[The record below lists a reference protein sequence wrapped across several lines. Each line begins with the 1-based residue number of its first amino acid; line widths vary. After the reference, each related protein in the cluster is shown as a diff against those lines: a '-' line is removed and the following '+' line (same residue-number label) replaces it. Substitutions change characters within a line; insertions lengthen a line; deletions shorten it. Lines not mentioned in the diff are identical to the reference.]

1 MLVENY
7 RRYISAQERIF
18 TDVCMVGVQTCPP
31 PLDKLLQNRGRIW
44 LSNLLLKSALTIGL
58 HGFSLTGPHH
68 DVKKKKRGEVYW
80 NIAWVEVNP
89 NLRITVLKFEWSF
102 CFLLKLK
109 IKNPRVAPIN
119 NIIEEKQQRLI
130 FQFWVH
136 QCISIIFKK
145 CKKKQQQQQKT
156 AALAL

>member
-68 DVKKKKRGEVYW
+68 DVKKKK
-80 NIAWVEVNP
+80 AWGG
-89 NLRITVLKFEWSF
+89 
-102 CFLLKLK
+102 LLKYCVGWSKPKLEDNSTEVRMKLLFSAK
-109 IKNPRVAPIN
+109 IKN
-119 NIIEEKQQRLI
+119 
-130 FQFWVH
+130 
-136 QCISIIFKK
+136 
-145 CKKKQQQQQKT
+145 
-156 AALAL
+156 